1 MRLIMS
7 NCSLEQARFTRT
19 QNVFSYI
26 KHTSL
31 YKLMT
36 CLLAILVLV
45 NNYRFPNHFASK
57 FSPDF
62 PVHVQGSRCLGW
74 QELVD

>member
-1 MRLIMS
+1 
-7 NCSLEQARFTRT
+7 
-19 QNVFSYI
+19 
-26 KHTSL
+26 
-31 YKLMT
+31 MT

-45 NNYRFPNHFASK
+45 NNYCFPNPRPNHFASK